1 MDIISLGIAL
11 GAAGEASEAATEAT
25 QAAGEANTAAAAAN
39 AAAAGYPTLGENE
52 IHDRNA
58 LNYFL
63 TISQALIRNLEKE
76 TSSSKTTLTTQGV
89 DQGIDRVAFNYAIML
104 IQALLRDK
112 EKRIATLEAKVA
124 VLEGYH
130 N

>member
-39 AAAAGYPTLGENE
+39 AAAAGYPTLAQDAAIEK
-52 IHDRNA
+52 NA
-58 LNYFL
+58 LNYFS
-63 TISQALIRNLEKE
+63 TIMQALIRNLEDE
-76 TSSSKTTLTTQGV
+76 SDSYAQMLI
-89 DQGIDRVAFNYAIML
+89 DQGIDRTTLNYAAMFT
-104 IQALLRDK
+104 QALLRDQD
-112 EKRIATLEAKVA
+112 KRIAALEAKVA
-124 VLEGYH
+124 ILEGYH